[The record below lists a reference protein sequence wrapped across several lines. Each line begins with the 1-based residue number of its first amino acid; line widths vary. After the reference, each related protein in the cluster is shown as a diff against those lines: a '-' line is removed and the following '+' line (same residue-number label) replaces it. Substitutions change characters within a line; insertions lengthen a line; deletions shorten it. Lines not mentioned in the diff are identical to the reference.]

1 MNIQSVYSLSFSP
14 TDNTRRVTNRIAQT
28 LAESLHVPF
37 QEIPWTLPQERAEV
51 RQFSSTDL
59 VVVGGPTYA
68 GKLPNK
74 ILRDYQNNLRGN
86 GALTAAVVT
95 FGNRSFDNSLAE
107 LCHTLEEGGFH
118 TVAGG
123 AFVGTHAFSDAL
135 ATGRP
140 NDFDEEA
147 MDVFAEAIAA
157 KLQNTENIPAPI
169 SVQGEADAPYYVPK
183 GMDGQPAKFL
193 KAKPQTD
200 SSLCTGCGL
209 CAHKCPMGSID
220 HSDPAQ
226 VSGICIKCQSCVRS
240 CPTHA
245 KYFDDPAFLSHV
257 QMLEQN
263 FTREAENYTVV

>member
-14 TDNTRRVTNRIAQT
+14 TGNTRRVTNRIARA
-28 LAESLHVPF
+28 LAERLHVPF
-37 QEIPWTLPQERAEV
+37 QEISWTLPQERTEV

-74 ILRDYQNNLRGN
+74 ILPDYQNKLRGN
-86 GALTAAVVT
+86 GALAAAVVT
-95 FGNRSFDNSLAE
+95 FGNRNFDNSLAE
-107 LCHTLEEGGFH
+107 LCSTLEADGFH

-123 AFVGTHAFSDAL
+123 ALVGTHAFSDAL

-140 NDFDEEA
+140 NRSDEEA
-147 MDVFAEAIAA
+147 MDGFAEAIAA
-157 KLQNTENIPAPI
+157 KLQNTETIPAPI

-200 SSLCTGCGL
+200 SGLCTGCGL
-209 CAHKCPMGSID
+209 CARKCPMGSID
-220 HSDPAQ
+220 SSDPTQ
-226 VSGICIKCQSCVRS
+226 VNGICIKCQSCVRG
-240 CPTHA
+240 CPVHA

-263 FTREAENYTVV
+263 FAREAENYTVV